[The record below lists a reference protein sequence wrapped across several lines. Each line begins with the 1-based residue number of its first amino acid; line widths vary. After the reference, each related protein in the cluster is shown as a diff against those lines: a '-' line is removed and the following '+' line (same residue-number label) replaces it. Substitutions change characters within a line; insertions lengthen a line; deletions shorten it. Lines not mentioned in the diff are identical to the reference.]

1 MDYLPI
7 LLLILGLLIIVFDM
21 MVTAFITPI
30 GMAFATL
37 GLLLALNIDFNVA
50 FIISLIV
57 AVVSYQLFARFIRKG
72 TKDIGKPKYTFEL
85 KGKRGKVREIKGDEV
100 WVELEGEVWLSKP
113 LNEVKEGDE
122 VVVVDTNGIKLIV
135 KKLD

>member
-21 MVTAFITPI
+21 MVAAFITPI

-113 LNEVKEGDE
+113 LNKVKEGDE

>member
-21 MVTAFITPI
+21 MVAAFITPI

-72 TKDIGKPKYTFEL
+72 TEDIGKPKYTFEL

>member
-21 MVTAFITPI
+21 MVAAFITPI
-30 GMAFATL
+30 GMAFAAL

-72 TKDIGKPKYTFEL
+72 TEDIGKPKYTFEL

>member
-30 GMAFATL
+30 GMAFAAL

>member
-21 MVTAFITPI
+21 MIAAFITPI
-30 GMAFATL
+30 GMAFAAL

-72 TKDIGKPKYTFEL
+72 TEDIGKPKYTFEL

>member
-21 MVTAFITPI
+21 MVAAFITPI
-30 GMAFATL
+30 GMAFAAL

>member
-7 LLLILGLLIIVFDM
+7 LLLILGLLIIMFDM
-21 MVTAFITPI
+21 MVAAFITPI

>member
-1 MDYLPI
+1 MEYLPI

-21 MVTAFITPI
+21 MVAAFITPI
-30 GMAFATL
+30 GMAFAAL
-37 GLLLALNIDFNVA
+37 GLLLVLNIDFNVA

-57 AVVSYQLFARFIRKG
+57 AVVSYRLFARFIRKE

-85 KGKRGKVREIKGDEV
+85 KGKRGKVREIKEDEV
-100 WVELEGEVWLSKP
+100 WVEVEGEVWLSKP
-113 LNEVKEGDE
+113 LDEVKEGDE

-135 KKLD
+135 EKLD

>member
-21 MVTAFITPI
+21 MVAAFITPI

-72 TKDIGKPKYTFEL
+72 TKDIRKPKYTFEL